1 MPTLRSNDAH
11 EYRALLTWTGNTGSG
26 TATYDGYGR
35 SYRIAITGKPELQM
49 SADAAFR
56 GDASAYNPEDL
67 FLAAISGCH
76 MLSYLAL
83 CARRGVSVVAYEDH
97 SSGVLRLKGGGGA
110 FEQVTIAPVVTIADG
125 RHASLAAELHDRA
138 AECCFIANSCRVPI
152 HHRPTIRVQEALHV

>member
-35 SYRIAITGKPELQM
+35 SYRIAITGKP
-49 SADAAFR
+49 SSDVTDAAFR
-56 GDASAYNPEDL
+56 SDTSLQPQDL
-67 FLAAISGCH
+67 RRSGVH